1 MSRREFVLLL
11 FLVAVGSSGCRAAR
25 DNKKDADDD
34 IAHPEPAFLP
44 GGIADSSGK
53 TGYLSNPQG
62 GIDAVDLAS
71 GKVLWHSD
79 QASHPLLIYKDR
91 LYAQQRHDVNPIRIV
106 GLSLSGNNAPL
117 LVSDPIELFA
127 SPEPAHI
134 DQNLRP
140 SRALPLDPKEY
151 PVFCEARMEGG
162 QLHLEWELKRG
173 AARVNTKTGNV
184 TPLAREL
191 FSKGPPTIKYGNI
204 AKIAADP
211 DAFGARHK
219 LISVPKAA
227 LQDPQPRNLFQIAED
242 ERRNDSLGIETR
254 WLTGDMLAVLVSK
267 CQGGRHF
274 ETILVCWD
282 VNTGKNFRSVQVATG
297 SSGRD
302 FRSGTWLRHVAD
314 QGRYVVTGTDRGRDA
329 GVFARGQTPNY
340 FVFSVETGAPLHQLT
355 PPAEYSEPW
364 PVGPRAFYSVQGK
377 DRNRATLTAVNMM
390 TQKLLWERPIGGQIR
405 PRPATSWRPE
415 P

>member
-134 DQNLRP
+134 DPKLRP
-140 SRALPLDPKEY
+140 SRQLPPDPKEY
-151 PVFCEARMEGG
+151 PVFCAARMEQG
-162 QLHLEWELKRG
+162 QLHVEWEFERG
-173 AARVNTKTGNV
+173 AAQVHPKTGKV
-184 TPLAREL
+184 TQLRREL
-191 FSKGPPTIKYGNI
+191 FSNWPRSMKYGDI

-211 DAFGARHK
+211 HAFGTR
-219 LISVPKAA
+219 LRLTRVPKKA
-227 LQDPQPRNLFQIAED
+227 LEDPLPRDLFQISED
-242 ERRNDSLGIETR
+242 GRPKGGLGISSR
-254 WLTGDMLAVLVSK
+254 WLSGDALAVLV
-267 CQGGRHF
+267 GRSDGRNF
-274 ETILVCWD
+274 DTILVCWD
-282 VNTGKNFRSVQVATG
+282 MNNGKNLRSFRVATG
-297 SSGRD
+297 SSGKD
-302 FRSGTWLRHVAD
+302 YQSGTSFLHVAD
-314 QGRYVVTGTDRGRDA
+314 QGRYVVTGTPRFR
-329 GVFARGQTPNY
+329 RNPPPTY
-340 FVFSVETGAPLHQLT
+340 YVFSVETGTQLHQLT
-355 PPAEYSEPW
+355 PPDEYSEPW
-364 PVGPRAFYSVQGK
+364 PVGARAFYCVREK
-377 DRNRATLTAVNMM
+377 DRRAPSTLKAVDMA
-390 TQKLLWERPIGGQIR
+390 TQKLLWERAIGGRQR
-405 PRPATSWRPE
+405 PISTRLE